1 MCLPLDSIFK
11 PELESIK
18 RLSLRFHLDSNLFMK
33 WNRNLLKY
41 AYPSL
46 EELEMAL
53 TATQTP
59 PYVSHRT
66 LTTFLESLRPG
77 IPDRIDGSVFD
88 ASFSGTSRKQVTSA
102 LKSLGLVDDDLR
114 PSGTLEVLVKAEG
127 EDRRAAWRALL
138 EEVYAPLFQ
147 LDLESATPFQ
157 LREALR
163 NMVGSESMLVKCES
177 FFKHA
182 AIDAG
187 VRLSPHIMKR
197 KQVRRRRKTEP
208 RQSRP
213 DDSADGNG
221 TARQPVGA
229 PERSSD
235 AYGSNLA
242 GFADKILQKY
252 PEFDPNWSEEARENW
267 HTGTERLMD
276 AFIRRSMPS
285 NDDDHSAS

>member
-1 MCLPLDSIFK
+1 
-11 PELESIK
+11 
-18 RLSLRFHLDSNLFMK
+18 
-33 WNRNLLKY
+33 
-41 AYPSL
+41 
-46 EELEMAL
+46 MAL
-53 TATQTP
+53 TANQTP

-88 ASFSGTSRKQVTSA
+88 ASFSGTSRKQITSA

-114 PSGTLEVLVKAEG
+114 PSSMLELLVKADG
-127 EDRRAAWRALL
+127 EERRAAWRALL
-138 EEVYAPLFQ
+138 EEVYAPLFM
-147 LDLESATPFQ
+147 LDLEAATPFQ

-163 NMVGSESMLVKCES
+163 YMVSSESMLVKCES

-197 KQVRRRRKTEP
+197 KPTRRRRKPEP
-208 RQSRP
+208 RQVRHSEAAER
-213 DDSADGNG
+213 NG
-221 TARQPVGA
+221 ASHQPAGVA
-229 PERSSD
+229 ELSTD
-235 AYGSNLA
+235 AYGTKLA

-252 PEFDPNWSEEARENW
+252 PEFDPNWSAEARENW
-267 HTGTERLMD
+267 HAGTERLMD

-285 NDDDHSAS
+285 TSDEPDASGIHNGARDSH

>member
-1 MCLPLDSIFK
+1 
-11 PELESIK
+11 
-18 RLSLRFHLDSNLFMK
+18 
-33 WNRNLLKY
+33 
-41 AYPSL
+41 
-46 EELEMAL
+46 MAL
-53 TATQTP
+53 TATQPP

-102 LKSLGLVDDDLR
+102 LKSLRLVDDDLR
-114 PSGTLEVLVKAEG
+114 PTGMLDLLVKSDG
-127 EDRRAAWRALL
+127 EERRAAWRTLL
-138 EEVYAPLFQ
+138 EDVYAPLFL
-147 LDLESATPFQ
+147 LDLEAATPFQ

-182 AIDAG
+182 ATDAG

-197 KQVRRRRKTEP
+197 KQVRRRRKPEP
-208 RQSRP
+208 RQSRA
-213 DDSADGNG
+213 DDPADGNS
-221 TARQPVGA
+221 TASQPVGA
-229 PERSSD
+229 TEQSPD
-235 AYGSNLA
+235 IYGTNVA

-267 HTGTERLMD
+267 HAGTERLMD

-285 NDDDHSAS
+285 SGDEQNAS